1 MIPINPAIQMFAHRL
16 SGAGPV
22 AQADIAAFAGIIG
35 PLKRFDKHDA
45 LVQQGDRS
53 DVLWLTAIGWA
64 LRQRVLPDGRR
75 QISAIL
81 LPGELTDKG
90 IIMPFGAADSVLAA
104 TELWAHAID
113 RKQFIALLGNRPRLE
128 RALFYEELT
137 RHTVTREW
145 LLLLGQRDA
154 KERVAYFFYE
164 IFARLRAMGM
174 VHGNTFTLPLIQSEV
189 ADIVGMS
196 TVHFNR
202 TLQHFRNMDLILTD
216 GQKVTLSRPVALA
229 ELAMFDTEIIRIAQ
243 DFEARVG
250 NMTVQGSSKEAT
262 Q

>member
-1 MIPINPAIQMFAHRL
+1 MIQLNSTIRLFAHRL
-16 SGAGPV
+16 SGAGAIPE
-22 AQADIAAFAGIIG
+22 ADIEAFQDIIG
-35 PLKRFDKHDA
+35 PPIRFDKHDP

-90 IIMPFGAADSVLAA
+90 IIMPFGATDSVVAA

-113 RKQFIALLGNRPRLE
+113 RNSFIALVENRPRLE

-137 RHTVTREW
+137 RHAVTREW
-145 LLLLGQRDA
+145 LLLLGQRNA

-164 IFARLRAMGM
+164 IFARLSAMGM
-174 VHGNTFTLPLIQSEV
+174 LHGNTFTLPLVQSEV

-202 TLQHFRNMDLILTD
+202 TLQHFRSLDLVMTD
-216 GQKVTLSRPVALA
+216 GQKVTLPRPIALA
-229 ELAMFDTEIIRIAQ
+229 ELAMFDAEIIRIAR
-243 DFEARVG
+243 DFQARAAMVSAKL
-250 NMTVQGSSKEAT
+250 Q
-262 Q
+262 